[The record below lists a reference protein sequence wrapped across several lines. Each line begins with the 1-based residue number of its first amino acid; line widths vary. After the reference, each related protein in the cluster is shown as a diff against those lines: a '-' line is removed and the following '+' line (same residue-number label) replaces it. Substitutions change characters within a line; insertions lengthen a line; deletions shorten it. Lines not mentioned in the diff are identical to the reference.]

1 MAKNVADLAV
11 ARRNGNHKGAQSGKV
26 RGLRFERFFTPP
38 GSHAY
43 DLIEWERRTAG
54 ITGEKGQVIFE
65 QKDVEVPRSW
75 SQLAINVVAQK
86 YFRGGADTPERETSV
101 RQIIDRVVDTLAKW
115 GREGGYFAG
124 DEDAENWA
132 EELRFLLVTQQ
143 ASFNSPVWFNIGVPG
158 RSQQGSACFI
168 NSVQDSMESI
178 LELVK
183 TEGMLFKFGS
193 GTGTNLSVLRS
204 SREQLSGGGT
214 ASGPVSFMKGYDSFA
229 GSIKSGGTTRRAAKM
244 VILNADHPDV
254 LDFIRCKAEEEK
266 KAWALIEAGYNVGF
280 NVPGGAYDS
289 VQFQNANNSV
299 RVSDDFMKAV
309 ESDKEWE
316 TKAVVGGRTVDT
328 FKARK
333 LWREIAD
340 AAWICGDP
348 GLQFDTT
355 IQDWNV
361 VPNTGR
367 INATNPCSEFVFL
380 DDTACNLLSLNL
392 MKFQSDDGTFNVDR
406 FKRAVDICFTGQEI
420 LVSNAS
426 YPTPAIAKNSEALRP
441 LGLGYA
447 NLGALLMS
455 MGLAYDSPE
464 GSRFAGAVT
473 AIMTGEAFAQS
484 ARMAQVKGPFSEFA
498 KNREPMLRVMEKH
511 RQAAHQLNTSP
522 ELADVV
528 DAARD
533 TWDNAVKLGRAH
545 GYRNAQATVLAPTGC
560 LVGDSLVLTDR
571 GLVRLGGLG
580 DPDGDK
586 WQALNAEVATDQG
599 PRKATKFFVNGSEP
613 VVTVETSRGYR
624 IQGTTTHRIK
634 VVNSDGQW
642 TWRRLGDIR
651 AADRV
656 PMMLGGMVG
665 EPAEVQL
672 PPLPDAYW
680 TSDHRTSVP
689 RRMTSDLAE
698 FIGYF
703 MGDGS
708 LHAKGIRLSV
718 TATDRDVVEHLTK
731 LGESLFG
738 LKAAVTEK
746 AGYTEVAFNSVRLVL
761 WWEAC
766 GFAKRPPS
774 AEHHGKGYLARVPD
788 AVLHTNDPAVYSSF
802 VRGLF
807 EADGTVSSGYVSFT
821 TVTEQFSRDVQ
832 AILLALGF
840 VTTRKVDQPDGSWG
854 SSPKYVLRL
863 LNQSVSGLFGKT
875 VGFVSGREQALV
887 APTEHAQAARYDHIP
902 LSQAM
907 VDELAPDNDRLR
919 KVLMLSIRRHGAV
932 SRRSATELLER
943 TDSLELKQMLS
954 FFYDSVEKAELGEEQ
969 LTYDLSVPENVTYVA
984 NGFVSHNTIGLMM
997 DCDTTGIEPDLALVK
1012 YKKLVGGGL
1021 LKIVNGTVPA
1031 ALRKLGYDE
1040 HQVKEIVIYI
1050 DENDTIEGAPH
1061 LAEDH
1066 LKVFDCAFKPVN
1078 GTRSIAPIGHVRMM
1092 AGVQPFI
1099 SGSMSKTVNLP
1110 TDATVEDIEQTYF
1123 ESWKLGLKCI
1133 AIYRDGCK
1141 RSQPLSTS
1149 RDKEKTPPAEI
1160 EYRAMRRKLPDE
1172 RKAVTHKF
1180 DIQGHEGYLTV
1191 GLFEDG
1197 TPGELFVTMA
1207 KEGSTISGLMDA
1219 FATQTSYALQFGVP
1233 VKFMVDKFSHMRF
1246 EPSGFTKNK
1255 EIPIA
1260 KSIVD
1265 YIFRWMAS
1273 HFLPLEAQDEVG
1285 IIRREPAAADPITH
1299 SASAG
1304 STKET
1309 QTATEL
1315 KVIASPVTNGGG
1327 TVQRIA
1333 FVNTD
1338 APACPDCGAI
1348 TVRSG
1353 SCYKCLNCGATTG
1366 CS

>member
-1 MAKNVADLAV
+1 MAKNIADLAA
-11 ARRNGNHKGAQSGKV
+11 ARKTTKAAQKGLHFG
-26 RGLRFERFFTPP
+26 RYFTPE
-38 GSHAY
+38 GSHAF
-43 DLIEWERRTAG
+43 DLVEWERRTAA
-54 ITGEKGQVIFE
+54 IIGEKGQVIFE

-86 YFRGGADTPERETSV
+86 YFRGGLGTSERETSV
-101 RQIIDRVVDTLAKW
+101 RQLINRVVETLAGW
-115 GREGGYFAG
+115 GREGGYFASE
-124 DEDAENWA
+124 EDAENWS
-132 EELRFLLVTQQ
+132 EELRYLLVTQQ

-204 SREQLSGGGT
+204 SKEQLSGGGT

-244 VILNADHPDV
+244 VILNSDHPDI
-254 LDFIRCKAEEEK
+254 LEFIRCKAEEEK

-280 NVPGGAYDS
+280 NVSGGAYDS

-299 RVSDDFMKAV
+299 RVSDEFMQAV
-309 ESDKEWE
+309 EGDKKWE
-316 TKAVVGGRTVDT
+316 TKAVVDGRVIDSY
-328 FKARK
+328 KARD
-333 LWREIAD
+333 LWREIAE
-340 AAWICGDP
+340 ATWICGDP

-392 MKFQSDDGTFNVDR
+392 MKFQNEQGRFDVDQFR
-406 FKRAVDICFTGQEI
+406 RAVDICFTGQEI
-420 LVSNAS
+420 IVSNAS
-426 YPTPAIAKNSEALRP
+426 YPTPAIGKNSEALRP

-455 MGLAYDSPE
+455 MGLAYDSEE
-464 GSRFAGAVT
+464 GGRFAGAIT
-473 AIMTGEAFAQS
+473 AIMTGRAFAQS

-511 RQAAHQLNTSP
+511 RQAAHQLSTSP
-522 ELADVV
+522 ESAEVV
-528 DAARD
+528 DAARE
-533 TWDNAVKLGRAH
+533 TWDETVKLGRSH
-545 GYRNAQATVLAPTGC
+545 GYRNAQATVLAPTG
-560 LVGDSLVLTDR
+560 
-571 GLVRLGGLG
+571 
-580 DPDGDK
+580 
-586 WQALNAEVATDQG
+586 
-599 PRKATKFFVNGSEP
+599 
-613 VVTVETSRGYR
+613 
-624 IQGTTTHRIK
+624 
-634 VVNSDGQW
+634 
-642 TWRRLGDIR
+642 
-651 AADRV
+651 
-656 PMMLGGMVG
+656 
-665 EPAEVQL
+665 
-672 PPLPDAYW
+672 
-680 TSDHRTSVP
+680 
-689 RRMTSDLAE
+689 
-698 FIGYF
+698 
-703 MGDGS
+703 
-708 LHAKGIRLSV
+708 
-718 TATDRDVVEHLTK
+718 
-731 LGESLFG
+731 
-738 LKAAVTEK
+738 
-746 AGYTEVAFNSVRLVL
+746 
-761 WWEAC
+761 
-766 GFAKRPPS
+766 
-774 AEHHGKGYLARVPD
+774 
-788 AVLHTNDPAVYSSF
+788 
-802 VRGLF
+802 
-807 EADGTVSSGYVSFT
+807 
-821 TVTEQFSRDVQ
+821 
-832 AILLALGF
+832 
-840 VTTRKVDQPDGSWG
+840 
-854 SSPKYVLRL
+854 
-863 LNQSVSGLFGKT
+863 
-875 VGFVSGREQALV
+875 
-887 APTEHAQAARYDHIP
+887 
-902 LSQAM
+902 
-907 VDELAPDNDRLR
+907 
-919 KVLMLSIRRHGAV
+919 
-932 SRRSATELLER
+932 
-943 TDSLELKQMLS
+943 
-954 FFYDSVEKAELGEEQ
+954 
-969 LTYDLSVPENVTYVA
+969 
-984 NGFVSHNTIGLMM
+984 TIGLMM

-1021 LKIVNGTVPA
+1021 LKIVNTTVPA
-1031 ALRKLGYDE
+1031 ALRKLGYE
-1040 HQVKEIVIYI
+1040 EKTVKEIVEYI

-1061 LAEDH
+1061 LKEEH

-1078 GTRSIAPIGHVRMM
+1078 GSRSIAPMGHVRMM
-1092 AGVQPFI
+1092 AAVQPFI

-1110 TDATVEDIEQTYF
+1110 NDATAEDIQQTYM

-1149 RDKEKTPPAEI
+1149 LDKEKKAAPPAEV

-1191 GLFEDG
+1191 GLFDDG

-1233 VKFMVDKFSHMRF
+1233 LKFMVDKFSHMRF

-1273 HFLPLEAQDEVG
+1273 HFLPLEEQDEAGV
-1285 IIRREPAAADPITH
+1285 IRREPAVAEPPAPPAPPRVADNAPRPAA
-1299 SASAG
+1299 S
-1304 STKET
+1304 
-1309 QTATEL
+1309 QTEL
-1315 KVIASPVTNGGG
+1315 KVIARPTTNGNGG
-1327 TVQRIA
+1327 HGVEAARAQGEIQKIA

>member
-1 MAKNVADLAV
+1 MSSKKMAKNVADVAAG
-11 ARRNGNHKGAQSGKV
+11 ARRNGNHRTSAAK
-26 RGLRFERFFTPP
+26 GLRFERYFTPP

-43 DLIEWERRTAG
+43 DLIEWERRTAA

-65 QKDVEVPRSW
+65 QKDVEVPRAW

-86 YFRGGADTPERETSV
+86 YFRGRPDSPERETSV
-101 RQIIDRVVDTLAKW
+101 RQIIDRVVETLARW
-115 GREGGYFAG
+115 GREGAYFAS

-132 EELRFLLVTQQ
+132 EELRYLLVTQH

-178 LELVK
+178 LDLVK

-214 ASGPVSFMKGYDSFA
+214 ASGPVSFMRGYDSFA
-229 GSIKSGGTTRRAAKM
+229 GSIKSGGTTRRAAQM
-244 VILNADHPDV
+244 AIPNGDHPDI

-289 VQFQNANNSV
+289 VQFQNANHSV
-299 RVSDDFMKAV
+299 RVSDEFMDAV
-309 ESDKEWE
+309 VDDKEWK
-316 TKAVVGGRTVDT
+316 TKAIVGGRTIDT
-328 FKARK
+328 YQARD

-348 GLQFDTT
+348 GLQFDYT

-392 MKFQSDDGTFNVDR
+392 MKFQTEDGKFDVERYRHAID
-406 FKRAVDICFTGQEI
+406 VCFTGQEI
-420 LVSNAS
+420 IVSNAS
-426 YPTPAIAKNSEALRP
+426 YPTPAIGKNSEGLPP
-441 LGLGYA
+441 LGLGHA

-455 MGLAYDSPE
+455 MGLAYDSEE
-464 GSRFAGAVT
+464 GGRFAGALT
-473 AIMTGEAFAQS
+473 AIMTGRAFAQS
-484 ARMAQVKGPFSEFA
+484 ARMAQVKGPFSEFP

-511 RQAAHQLNTSP
+511 RQAAHQLSTSP
-522 ELADVV
+522 ESAEVV
-528 DAARD
+528 DAARE
-533 TWDNAVKLGRAH
+533 TWDEAVKLGRAH
-545 GYRNAQATVLAPTGC
+545 GYRNAQATVLAPTG
-560 LVGDSLVLTDR
+560 
-571 GLVRLGGLG
+571 
-580 DPDGDK
+580 
-586 WQALNAEVATDQG
+586 
-599 PRKATKFFVNGSEP
+599 
-613 VVTVETSRGYR
+613 
-624 IQGTTTHRIK
+624 
-634 VVNSDGQW
+634 
-642 TWRRLGDIR
+642 
-651 AADRV
+651 
-656 PMMLGGMVG
+656 
-665 EPAEVQL
+665 
-672 PPLPDAYW
+672 
-680 TSDHRTSVP
+680 
-689 RRMTSDLAE
+689 
-698 FIGYF
+698 
-703 MGDGS
+703 
-708 LHAKGIRLSV
+708 
-718 TATDRDVVEHLTK
+718 
-731 LGESLFG
+731 
-738 LKAAVTEK
+738 
-746 AGYTEVAFNSVRLVL
+746 
-761 WWEAC
+761 
-766 GFAKRPPS
+766 
-774 AEHHGKGYLARVPD
+774 
-788 AVLHTNDPAVYSSF
+788 
-802 VRGLF
+802 
-807 EADGTVSSGYVSFT
+807 
-821 TVTEQFSRDVQ
+821 
-832 AILLALGF
+832 
-840 VTTRKVDQPDGSWG
+840 
-854 SSPKYVLRL
+854 
-863 LNQSVSGLFGKT
+863 
-875 VGFVSGREQALV
+875 
-887 APTEHAQAARYDHIP
+887 
-902 LSQAM
+902 
-907 VDELAPDNDRLR
+907 
-919 KVLMLSIRRHGAV
+919 
-932 SRRSATELLER
+932 
-943 TDSLELKQMLS
+943 
-954 FFYDSVEKAELGEEQ
+954 
-969 LTYDLSVPENVTYVA
+969 
-984 NGFVSHNTIGLMM
+984 TIGLMM

-1021 LKIVNGTVPA
+1021 LKIVNTTVPA

-1040 HQVKEIVIYI
+1040 LKVKEIVEYI

-1061 LAEDH
+1061 LQDEH
-1066 LKVFDCAFKPVN
+1066 LKVFDCAFKPVK
-1078 GTRSIAPIGHVRMM
+1078 GIRSIAPMGHVRMM
-1092 AGVQPFI
+1092 AAVQPFI

-1110 TDATVEDIEQTYF
+1110 TDATVEEIQQTYM

-1149 RDKEKTPPAEI
+1149 LDKKKEEKAPVV
-1160 EYRAMRRKLPDE
+1160 EYRALRRKLPDE

-1191 GLFEDG
+1191 GLFDDG

-1233 VKFMVDKFSHMRF
+1233 LKFMVDKFSHMRF

-1273 HFLPLEAQDEVG
+1273 HFLPIEDQDEAGV
-1285 IIRREPAAADPITH
+1285 IRRDVPATTTAPAT
-1299 SASAG
+1299 
-1304 STKET
+1304 STEAKPSN
-1309 QTATEL
+1309 EL
-1315 KVIASPVTNGGG
+1315 KVIATPANGI
-1327 TVQRIA
+1327 QKIA
-1333 FVNTD
+1333 FINTD